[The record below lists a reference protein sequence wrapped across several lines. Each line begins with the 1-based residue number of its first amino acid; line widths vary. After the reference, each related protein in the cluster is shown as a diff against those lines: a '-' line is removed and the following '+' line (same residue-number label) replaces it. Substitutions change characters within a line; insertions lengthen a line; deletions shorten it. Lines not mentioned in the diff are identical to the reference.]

1 MYSGHLQ
8 HLVCQEPEGHAKSDT
23 EAFLCALYHESI
35 MLRVREELA
44 PFECKPSVE
53 GGSKKHGKP
62 PCSLSGEKVYHGSK
76 TPTPILSY
84 CVQGIWNYGIT

>member
-76 TPTPILSY
+76 TPTPILPY